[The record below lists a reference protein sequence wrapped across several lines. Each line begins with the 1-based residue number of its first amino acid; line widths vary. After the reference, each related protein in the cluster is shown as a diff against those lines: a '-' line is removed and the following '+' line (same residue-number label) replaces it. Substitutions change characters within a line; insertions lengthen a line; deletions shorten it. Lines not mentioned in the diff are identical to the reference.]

1 MTALA
6 SDTVF
11 VRDSARVKL
20 GEIPGFMLTAGRQN
34 LKVKVRA
41 GHVAQFYAP
50 LTTLDMNYADIAVGT
65 AGSATAHITAKSQP
79 LLVTLGNGTPSVMNI
94 NDNRSFT
101 SSQVAQ
107 GLKVWVMA
115 VPTVTQH
122 IDNQTLGVGV
132 TQAAN
137 FGFGGELLRYSVS
150 SSQPSVCTVSLSQDT
165 GIIDLRG
172 VRAGNSTISV
182 TASNAA
188 GNAIISFI
196 ATVTASD

>member
-20 GEIPGFMLTAGRQN
+20 GEIPGFMLTSGSQN
-34 LKVKVRA
+34 ITVKVRPGGNA
-41 GHVAQFYAP
+41 LFYAP
-50 LTTLDMNYADIAVGT
+50 IFTLDMNYAEVAVGT
-65 AGSATAHITAKSQP
+65 AGTATAHLTAKSQP
-79 LLVTLGNGTPSVMNI
+79 LLVSLGNATPSTMAVNE
-94 NDNRSFT
+94 NRSFT
-101 SSQVAQ
+101 SAQVAQ

-137 FGFGGELLRYSVS
+137 FGFGGELLRYSVT